1 MSRKDM
7 NVPPRDRLILPLD
20 VDTQKEAEALVGKL
34 SEFIGVF
41 KVGPR
46 LFTRCG
52 PKIIKLIKEKNSRVF
67 FDAKFYDIPSVVEK
81 AAQASAEM
89 GVDMLTLHTLGGS
102 EMMEAAVEGIRSK
115 NSKVKVL
122 GVTLLTSLNPRI
134 LKEELGIERNLNEQ
148 ITHLA
153 GLARKAGLDGVV
165 ASAWELEDLRRNFG
179 SDFILVVPGIRPLK
193 SAKFEQRRVST
204 PREAMEKGADFLVVG
219 RPILNS
225 HDPIGITKRI
235 LREMDH

>member
-1 MSRKDM
+1 M
-7 NVPPRDRLILPLD
+7 NVSSRDRLILALD
-20 VDTQKEAEALVGKL
+20 VDSQERAKAIVEKL
-34 SEFIGVF
+34 SEFMGVF

-52 PKIIKLIKEKNSRVF
+52 PKIIDLIKERNSKVF
-67 FDAKFYDIPSVVEK
+67 YDAKFYDIPSVVKK

-102 EMMEAAVEGIRSK
+102 EMMKAAVEGIRSE

-122 GVTLLTSLNPRI
+122 GVTLLTSLSSRI
-134 LKEELGIERNLNEQ
+134 LKEELGIKKNLNEE
-148 ITHLA
+148 IIHLA

-165 ASAWELEDLRRNFG
+165 TSAWELEQLRRNFG
-179 SDFILVVPGIRPLK
+179 SDFILVVPGIRPPG

-204 PREAMEKGADFLVVG
+204 PKEAIEKGADFLVVG

-225 HDPIGITKRI
+225 NDPVETAKRI
-235 LREMDH
+235 LREMES

>member
-1 MSRKDM
+1 M
-7 NVPPRDRLILPLD
+7 NVSPRDRLILPLD

-34 SEFIGVF
+34 SDFVGVF

-52 PKIIKLIKEKNSRVF
+52 PKIIDFIKEKNSRVF
-67 FDAKFYDIPSVVEK
+67 YDAKFYDIPSVVAK

-102 EMMEAAVEGIRSK
+102 EMMQAAVEGIRSE
-115 NSKVKVL
+115 NSEVKVL
-122 GVTLLTSLNPRI
+122 GVTLLTSLSSRI
-134 LKEELGIERNLNEQ
+134 LKEELGIEKTLNEE
-148 ITHLA
+148 IVHLA

-165 ASAWELEDLRRNFG
+165 ASAWEIEELRRNFG
-179 SDFILVVPGIRPLK
+179 SDFILIVPGIRPIG

-204 PREAMEKGADFLVVG
+204 PKEAIEKGADFLVVG

-225 HDPIGITKRI
+225 NDPVGTTQRI

>member
-1 MSRKDM
+1 M
-7 NVPPRDRLILPLD
+7 NVSPRDRLILPLD

-34 SEFIGVF
+34 SDFVGVF

-52 PKIIKLIKEKNSRVF
+52 PKIIDFIKEKNSRVF
-67 FDAKFYDIPSVVEK
+67 YDAKFYDIPSVVAK

-102 EMMEAAVEGIRSK
+102 EMMQAAVEGIRSE
-115 NSKVKVL
+115 NSEVKVL
-122 GVTLLTSLNPRI
+122 GVTLLTSLSSRV
-134 LKEELGIERNLNEQ
+134 LKEELGIKRTLNEE
-148 ITHLA
+148 IIHLA
-153 GLARKAGLDGVV
+153 GLAREAGLDGVI
-165 ASAWELEDLRRNFG
+165 ASAWELAELRRNFG
-179 SDFILVVPGIRPLK
+179 PDFILIVPGIRPLR

-204 PREAMEKGADFLVVG
+204 PKEAIEKGADFLVVG

-225 HDPIGITKRI
+225 NDPVGTTQRI

>member
-1 MSRKDM
+1 MSAK
-7 NVPPRDRLILPLD
+7 DRLILALD
-20 VDTQKEAEALVGKL
+20 VDAQKEAEALLEKL
-34 SEFIGVF
+34 SEFVGVF

-52 PKIIKLIKEKNSRVF
+52 PKIINLIKEKNSRVF
-67 FDAKFYDIPSVVEK
+67 YDAKFYDIPSVVKK

-102 EMMEAAVEGIRSK
+102 EMMEAAVEGIRSQ
-115 NSKVKVL
+115 NSQVDVL
-122 GVTLLTSLNPRI
+122 GVTLLTSLNSRI
-134 LKEELGIERNLNEQ
+134 LKEELGIERNLTEE
-148 ITHLA
+148 IIHLA
-153 GLARKAGLDGVV
+153 GLARKAGLDGVIT
-165 ASAWELEDLRRNFG
+165 SAWELEELRRNFG

-204 PREAMEKGADFLVVG
+204 PKEAIEKGADFLVVG

-225 HDPIGITKRI
+225 NDPVGIIKRI
-235 LREMDH
+235 LREMNH

>member
-1 MSRKDM
+1 M
-7 NVPPRDRLILPLD
+7 NVLSRDRLILALD
-20 VDTQKEAEALVGKL
+20 VDSQERAKAIVEKL
-34 SEFIGVF
+34 SEFMGVF

-52 PKIIKLIKEKNSRVF
+52 PKIIDLIKERNSKVF
-67 FDAKFYDIPSVVEK
+67 YDAKFYDIPSVVKK

-102 EMMEAAVEGIRSK
+102 EMMKAAVEGIRSE

-122 GVTLLTSLNPRI
+122 GVTLLTSLSSRI
-134 LKEELGIERNLNEQ
+134 LKEELGIKKNLNEE
-148 ITHLA
+148 IIHLA

-165 ASAWELEDLRRNFG
+165 TSAWELEQLRRNFG
-179 SDFILVVPGIRPLK
+179 SDFILVVPGIRPPGSGK
-193 SAKFEQRRVST
+193 NEQRRIST
-204 PREAMEKGADFLVVG
+204 PKEAIEKGADFLVVG

-225 HDPIGITKRI
+225 KDPVETAKRI
-235 LREMDH
+235 LKEMES

>member
-1 MSRKDM
+1 M
-7 NVPPRDRLILPLD
+7 NVSSRDRLILALD
-20 VDTQKEAEALVGKL
+20 VDSQERAKAIVEKL
-34 SEFIGVF
+34 SEFMGIF

-52 PKIIKLIKEKNSRVF
+52 PKIIDLIKERNSKVF
-67 FDAKFYDIPSVVEK
+67 YDAKFYDIPSVVKK

-102 EMMEAAVEGIRSK
+102 EMMKAAVEGIRSE

-122 GVTLLTSLNPRI
+122 GVTLLTSLSSRI
-134 LKEELGIERNLNEQ
+134 LKEELGIKKNLNEE
-148 ITHLA
+148 IIHLA

-165 ASAWELEDLRRNFG
+165 TSAWELEQLRRNFG
-179 SDFILVVPGIRPLK
+179 SDFILVVPGIRPPGSGK
-193 SAKFEQRRVST
+193 NEQRRIST
-204 PREAMEKGADFLVVG
+204 PKEAIEKGADFLVVG

-225 HDPIGITKRI
+225 KDPVETAKRI
-235 LREMDH
+235 LKEMES

>member
-1 MSRKDM
+1 M
-7 NVPPRDRLILPLD
+7 NVSPRDRLILPLD

-34 SEFIGVF
+34 SDFVGVF

-52 PKIIKLIKEKNSRVF
+52 PKIIDFIKEKNSRVF
-67 FDAKFYDIPSVVEK
+67 YDAKFYDIPSVVAK

-102 EMMEAAVEGIRSK
+102 EMMQAAVEGIRSE
-115 NSKVKVL
+115 NSEVKVL
-122 GVTLLTSLNPRI
+122 GVTLLTSLSSRI
-134 LKEELGIERNLNEQ
+134 LKEELGIEKTLNEE
-148 ITHLA
+148 IVHLA

-165 ASAWELEDLRRNFG
+165 ASAGEIEELRRNFG
-179 SDFILVVPGIRPLK
+179 SDFILIVPGIRPIG

-204 PREAMEKGADFLVVG
+204 PKEAIEKGADFLVVG

-225 HDPIGITKRI
+225 NDPVGTTQRI